1 MRAKAITK
9 RKRSAVC
16 AHDRL
21 YACVSERHDD
31 RYATF
36 VMCSICGE
44 VNPIDDANCKRLPN
58 EIWSTISNIEATRV
72 NEGARITMLAGPSID
87 FVAMAL
93 VVLAESERLQVEA
106 LDFWYTNETPP
117 LLKIHSDEAM
127 TKVMAKRESFK
138 RDNYDKI
145 TSRFATAREELAAIA
160 TGVQNE

>member
-1 MRAKAITK
+1 VRAKAITK

-72 NEGARITMLAGPSID
+72 NEGARITMLAGPSSD

-93 VVLAESERLQVEA
+93 VVLAESEQVQVEA
-106 LDFWYTNETPP
+106 LDFWYANETPP
-117 LLKIHSDEAM
+117 LLKTHSDEAM
-127 TKVMAKRESFK
+127 AKVMAKRESFK
-138 RDNYDKI
+138 LDNYNKI
-145 TSRFATAREELAAIA
+145 ASRFATAREKLTSIPRE
-160 TGVQNE
+160 VSK